1 MALLAEEIVDEWLNR
16 TGHFTIRGIKL
27 GVDEV
32 DLLAV
37 RFDPKLGPVC
47 RHIEVQASMRP
58 ISYISKIPKSEQKNG
73 VAPNSAKT
81 RTDDQLSEGIAEWIE
96 KKFKHPKKLA
106 LFKRIF
112 PSKWTSELVLNV
124 VKDEREIE
132 LIKNHGITVH
142 RLPDI
147 LRQINES
154 SNVIKSAAGADFIDL
169 LQLGSHL
176 DEST

>member
-1 MALLAEEIVDEWLNR
+1 MDEWLNR

-27 GVDEV
+27 GVHEV

-37 RFDPKLGPVC
+37 RFDPELGAIC

-58 ISYISKIPKSEQKNG
+58 ISYISRVPKAEQKKG

-81 RTDDQLSEGIAEWIE
+81 RSDELLAVGINEWIE
-96 KKFKHPKKLA
+96 KKFHHPKKIA
-106 LFKRIF
+106 LFNSIF
-112 PSKWTSELVLNV
+112 LSKWTSELVLNV
-124 VKDEREIE
+124 VKDERETE
-132 LIKNHGITVH
+132 LIRGHGIVVH

-147 LRQINES
+147 LDQMNQN

-169 LQLGSHL
+169 LQLGARL
-176 DEST
+176 DKNT